1 MNDRIQLLKQNIRFL
16 NEQGVRKTYLY
27 EFAGKSLRQTAGEP
41 TQIRRAKLFAYILNH
56 VPTPVLPYELI
67 AGTMTGMCPL
77 WEGMITKEEQLKK
90 AREAVEALIEKKKDA
105 AFDGALKFEEGK
117 AKSFEDDFTSK
128 SSRWVLM
135 SRVHHDA
142 SITFEDFQQLIALM
156 EDEYRDNQQVEKYEI
171 ARELER
177 CFKIP
182 YNQQDKDALQEL
194 PWFVGNHLNLNY
206 GRIVKE
212 GVGNTIVTIEDK
224 LNSETDPS
232 KLEFYEAARI
242 AMEAVTVYISRYETV
257 LRQQADN
264 TEVSE
269 MRRAELRQMAEVC
282 GVIKTAPA
290 SGFREAVQ
298 LVWML
303 HVIASVGGGSAL
315 SFGRLDQ
322 YLFPYYKK
330 DLDAGVL
337 TKEAAKELLCCVWL
351 KINEPK
357 MRTVQSLTLGGVK
370 PDGSDAANELTQL
383 CLEIT
388 ATVAMPYP
396 NVGLRVHPGS
406 PDWVYEE
413 AMKSIK
419 AGSGQPMLLNDD
431 IWITNMQALGYE
443 PEAARDYY
451 NMGCVEIMIPGKL
464 PNWGVTEAIA
474 FPILIEKTMNRIEQ
488 GQIEVPTFDSFMK
501 LYFEELDAAVDG
513 DYQEAMAKKRNMEAV
528 CYDPYSSVLIDG
540 CLEKGVDMLQG
551 GSEYPAHWAVY
562 AYGIG
567 TAADSL
573 CAIKKHVYEQ
583 SKLTLKQL
591 NEILKHNYDSAEEI
605 RSMLEQETPAYGN
618 GVEEVDRIADQ
629 VLSYFSNSVYKL
641 NHGID
646 KDKFVSTLFGY
657 FFHIYHGEIAGAT
670 PDGRYKGEPFS
681 DSMGPGQGKDVKGP
695 TRLLNSVLRLNQEY
709 ITGGYALN
717 FKVAPSLIKSSEG
730 TRKVIDL
737 IRTYVKHGGP
747 QIQLYTTNEADMRD
761 AQLHPEK
768 HKDLIVRVG
777 GYCEYFINLDASL
790 QNEIIERTTYA
801 S

>member
-1 MNDRIQLLKQNIRFL
+1 MNNRIRLLKQNIRFL

-27 EFAGKSLRQTAGEP
+27 EFAGTSLGESEGEP
-41 TQIRRAKLFAYILNH
+41 RQIRRAKLFAYILNH

-77 WEGMITKEEQLKK
+77 WEGYITKEEQIKK
-90 AREAVEALIEKKKDA
+90 ARETVDALIEKKKDKT
-105 AFDGALKFEEGK
+105 FDGALKFEKGK

-142 SITFEDFQQLIALM
+142 SITFEDFQELITLM
-156 EDEYRDNQQVEKYEI
+156 EGEYQDNKQVEKYEI

-182 YNQQDKDALQEL
+182 YEKADTEALAEL

-206 GRIVKE
+206 GRIVRE
-212 GVGNTIVTIEDK
+212 GLGYTVTEIENK
-224 LNSETDPS
+224 LRNETDQA
-232 KLEFYEAARI
+232 KKEFYEAAKI
-242 AMEAVTVYISRYETV
+242 VMDAVVVFVGRYETV
-257 LRQQADN
+257 LNQQAEN
-264 TEVSE
+264 QEISKE
-269 MRRAELRQMAEVC
+269 RQIELKQMANIC
-282 GVIKTAPA
+282 GAIKTAPA
-290 SGFREAVQ
+290 ASFREAVQ

-303 HVIASVGGGSAL
+303 HAIASIGGGSAL

-322 YLFPYYKK
+322 YLYPYYKK
-330 DLDAGVL
+330 DLDAGVI
-337 TKEAAKELLCCVWL
+337 TKEEAKELLCCIWL

-357 MRTVQSLTLGGVK
+357 MRTVQSVTIGGVT
-370 PDGSDAANELTQL
+370 PDGKDASNELTQL
-383 CLEIT
+383 CLEVT
-388 ATVAMPYP
+388 AAVAMPYP

-413 AMKSIK
+413 AMKSVK
-419 AGSGQPMLLNDD
+419 SGSGQPMILNDD
-431 IWITNMQALGYE
+431 IWVPNMQDLGYE
-443 PEAARDYY
+443 LEVARDYY

-474 FPILIEKTMNRIEQ
+474 FPILIEKTMNRIEKEKL
-488 GQIEVPTFDSFMK
+488 EVPTFDSFMK
-501 LYFEELDAAVDG
+501 LYFEELDIAVDG
-513 DYQEAMAKKRNMEAV
+513 DYQEAMQKKINMDAA
-528 CYDPYSSVLIDG
+528 CYDPFSSVLIDG
-540 CLEKGVDMLQG
+540 CLESGTDMLQG

-573 CAIKKHVYEQ
+573 CAIKKHVYDKK
-583 SKLTLKQL
+583 KLTLTDL
-591 NEILKHNYDSAEEI
+591 NEILKNNYDSFEDV
-605 RSMLEQETPAYGN
+605 RYMLEHETPSYGN
-618 GVEEVDRIADQ
+618 GIEEVDQIADQ
-629 VLSYFSNSVYKL
+629 VLSYFSNSVFKL
-641 NHGID
+641 NQGIG

-670 PDGRYKGEPFS
+670 PDGRYKGQPFS

-695 TRLLNSVLRLNQEY
+695 TRLLNSVLRLDQKH

-717 FKVAPSLIKSSEG
+717 FKVSPSLIKSDQG
-730 TRKVIDL
+730 TKKVIAL
-737 IRTYVKHGGP
+737 IRTYIKYGGP
-747 QIQLYTTNEADMRD
+747 QIQLYTTNEDDMRD

-777 GYCEYFINLDASL
+777 GYCEYFINLDATL